1 MYAFLPHILLGHV
14 CFLVLLNVYFQI
26 SFPKLLLQKSILLS
40 VDTARHMKAD
50 LESEV
55 AKAAIKL
62 RNTFIAA
69 ETMIGRGL
77 SFLIFVLF
85 SGFKEIFT

>member
-1 MYAFLPHILLGHV
+1 MDIVLHV
-14 CFLVLLNVYFQI
+14 
-26 SFPKLLLQKSILLS
+26 
-40 VDTARHMKAD
+40 KAD

-62 RNTFIAA
+62 RSTFIAA

-77 SFLIFVLF
+77 SFLVFVLF
-85 SGFKEIFT
+85 WFLVLKRFLLQRKKIPVNSAELLVSTPS

>member
-1 MYAFLPHILLGHV
+1 
-14 CFLVLLNVYFQI
+14 
-26 SFPKLLLQKSILLS
+26 
-40 VDTARHMKAD
+40 MKAD

-69 ETMIGRGL
+69 ETMIGREL

-85 SGFKEIFT
+85 PGFKEIFIFKKIQWSVQKYWYLHHPKENL

>member
-1 MYAFLPHILLGHV
+1 
-14 CFLVLLNVYFQI
+14 
-26 SFPKLLLQKSILLS
+26 
-40 VDTARHMKAD
+40 MKAD
-50 LESEV
+50 QESEV

-77 SFLIFVLF
+77 SFLVFVF
-85 SGFKEIFT
+85 WF

>member
-1 MYAFLPHILLGHV
+1 MDIVLHV
-14 CFLVLLNVYFQI
+14 
-26 SFPKLLLQKSILLS
+26 
-40 VDTARHMKAD
+40 KAD

-62 RNTFIAA
+62 RSTFIAA

-77 SFLIFVLF
+77 SFLVFVLF
-85 SGFKEIFT
+85 WFLVLKRFLLQRKKFQ

>member
-1 MYAFLPHILLGHV
+1 MV
-14 CFLVLLNVYFQI
+14 TV
-26 SFPKLLLQKSILLS
+26 
-40 VDTARHMKAD
+40 RHMKAD

>member
-1 MYAFLPHILLGHV
+1 MWIQFRHIKV
-14 CFLVLLNVYFQI
+14 
-26 SFPKLLLQKSILLS
+26 
-40 VDTARHMKAD
+40 D

-77 SFLIFVLF
+77 SFFLVFVLF
-85 SGFKEIFT
+85 SGFKEKRLLQRKKFQ